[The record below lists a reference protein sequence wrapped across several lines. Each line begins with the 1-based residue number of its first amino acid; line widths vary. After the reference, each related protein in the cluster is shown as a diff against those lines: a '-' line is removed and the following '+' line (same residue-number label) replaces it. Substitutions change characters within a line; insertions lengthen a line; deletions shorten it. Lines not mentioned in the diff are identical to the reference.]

1 MKKSSI
7 ALLVGGLFLAAG
19 AAQAK
24 EGGDQYPN
32 GAENWYAG
40 ALPPPGTYFINYF
53 GYYGGKLQN
62 GNGNRQ

>member
-1 MKKSSI
+1 MKKSAI

-32 GAENWYAG
+32 GA
-40 ALPPPGTYFINYF
+40 
-53 GYYGGKLQN
+53 
-62 GNGNRQ
+62 